1 MVCLYFCSIC
11 WECLSSHITLTGP
24 LIFSGLFQ
32 GYFLSDD
39 FPEHFI
45 YTLISSLSILH
56 FKRQKGEMKL
66 PSFPGFCFLPSLI
79 TLPCTEYFP
88 CLFVSATG
96 IKATCIPL
104 AHVAA
109 HTLPS
114 SSGLFPCSLCF
125 TYGGLSTH
133 SFYFLFYFTLQYCI
147 GIAVH

>member
-1 MVCLYFCSIC
+1 MYTEAQGLVEVDSSTILDPVSSNHVMSWGYAV
-11 WECLSSHITLTGP
+11 LSNVVP
-24 LIFSGLFQ
+24 A
-32 GYFLSDD
+32 
-39 FPEHFI
+39 
-45 YTLISSLSILH
+45 
-56 FKRQKGEMKL
+56 
-66 PSFPGFCFLPSLI
+66 PSL
-79 TLPCTEYFP
+79 
-88 CLFVSATG
+88 LFHLCSSPGHSVAVSATG